1 MVTDNSSKVLTVSY
15 GTFSCTLE
23 GFENSFD
30 TMKTVAEYF
39 RDLAAADRFFGAEPP
54 KLDAEILGILEQRGK
69 QMGINTRQ
77 SGDTSIVLSPTQS
90 FDEELGDE
98 ITPPADQAATQV
110 SEPALSIN
118 ERLDRI
124 KAVTHADTVPTVYT
138 EDEHAEDKEV
148 GNTTPQD
155 ISNIETP
162 IEAEAQLDAL
172 EPIVDHIEFKDS
184 TEITPVAEDTILD
197 PEVSTTIDAKV
208 EDGFE
213 AEVEATDTDSVTLD
227 TDENDPAPIIDAP
240 ATDEEAI
247 EMVQHPVIADDVQQN
262 NDDLAEPVIMDT
274 EIVNA
279 DEQEI
284 DEVATHQA
292 DEPEPAMATDLSV
305 SDDEENDNS
314 SANIVESEDLSEMD
328 DFEAALTQD
337 LMASQ
342 DEAET
347 NFDLDTATHK
357 DHDAEDAT
365 AEINTLEDNDVHHD
379 ASERSALRLE
389 QPVEEERTPLRKPKV
404 HVINVSPAPLSEQAE
419 SVSSQPENIMDEE
432 DAEPVDQQPVA
443 VRRPTR
449 PVAKTRRET
458 SEPVDTADV
467 SRLMAETDQQMAKPE
482 SNRRRNALAHLRAAV
497 AATIADK
504 SLGKD
509 DKDSTEAYRD
519 DLAKAVRPR
528 RPDPSD
534 MRKSAPLRLV
544 AEQRIDEP
552 NEELNAFANPT
563 AETVE
568 SQDASN
574 TPAQNEQANTSE
586 FSDFGEFA
594 AHVGAYS
601 LEAKLEA
608 AATYLSQV
616 RGIDQFS
623 RPQLLRTVKL
633 SGTEDDFSR
642 EESLQHFAHMLRT
655 GKLARKDDGLFEV
668 TDEIGYKVMPK
679 AG

>member
-1 MVTDNSSKVLTVSY
+1 MVTDNSGKVLTVSY

-124 KAVTHADTVPTVYT
+124 KAVAHADTVPTVYT

-172 EPIVDHIEFKDS
+172 EPIVDRIEFEDN

-197 PEVSTTIDAKV
+197 PEVSITVDAKV

-213 AEVEATDTDSVTLD
+213 AADSATLD

-240 ATDEEAI
+240 AADEEATK
-247 EMVQHPVIADDVQQN
+247 MVQHPVIADDAQQN
-262 NDDLAEPVIMDT
+262 NDDLAEPAIMDT
-274 EIVNA
+274 EIVNT

-284 DEVATHQA
+284 DEVTPHQA
-292 DEPEPAMATDLSV
+292 DEHEPAMATDLSV
-305 SDDEENDNS
+305 SYDEEDDNS
-314 SANIVESEDLSEMD
+314 SANIVEPEDLAEMD

-365 AEINTLEDNDVHHD
+365 AEINTLEDDDVHHD

-404 HVINVSPAPLSEQAE
+404 HVINVSPAPLSEQSE
-419 SVSSQPENIMDEE
+419 PVSSQPENIMDEE
-432 DAEPVDQQPVA
+432 DVEPVDQQPVA

-467 SRLMAETDQQMAKPE
+467 SRLMVETDQQMAKPE

-497 AATIADK
+497 AATITDK

-552 NEELNAFANPT
+552 NEELKAFANPT
-563 AETVE
+563 AETTE
-568 SQDASN
+568 SQDAPN

-642 EESLQHFAHMLRT
+642 EESLQHFANMLRT

>member
-1 MVTDNSSKVLTVSY
+1 M
-15 GTFSCTLE
+15 
-23 GFENSFD
+23 
-30 TMKTVAEYF
+30 
-39 RDLAAADRFFGAEPP
+39 
-54 KLDAEILGILEQRGK
+54 
-69 QMGINTRQ
+69 
-77 SGDTSIVLSPTQS
+77 
-90 FDEELGDE
+90 
-98 ITPPADQAATQV
+98 
-110 SEPALSIN
+110 
-118 ERLDRI
+118 
-124 KAVTHADTVPTVYT
+124 
-138 EDEHAEDKEV
+138 
-148 GNTTPQD
+148 
-155 ISNIETP
+155 
-162 IEAEAQLDAL
+162 
-172 EPIVDHIEFKDS
+172 
-184 TEITPVAEDTILD
+184 
-197 PEVSTTIDAKV
+197 
-208 EDGFE
+208 
-213 AEVEATDTDSVTLD
+213 
-227 TDENDPAPIIDAP
+227 
-240 ATDEEAI
+240 
-247 EMVQHPVIADDVQQN
+247 
-262 NDDLAEPVIMDT
+262 
-274 EIVNA
+274 
-279 DEQEI
+279 
-284 DEVATHQA
+284 
-292 DEPEPAMATDLSV
+292 
-305 SDDEENDNS
+305 
-314 SANIVESEDLSEMD
+314 
-328 DFEAALTQD
+328 
-337 LMASQ
+337 
-342 DEAET
+342 
-347 NFDLDTATHK
+347 
-357 DHDAEDAT
+357 
-365 AEINTLEDNDVHHD
+365 HHD

-389 QPVEEERTPLRKPKV
+389 QPGEEERTPLRKPKV
-404 HVINVSPAPLSEQAE
+404 HVINVSPAPLSEQSE

-432 DAEPVDQQPVA
+432 DTEPVDQQPVA
-443 VRRPTR
+443 VRRRTR

-568 SQDASN
+568 SQDAPN

>member
-124 KAVTHADTVPTVYT
+124 KAVAHADTVPTVYT

-155 ISNIETP
+155 ISNIETS

-172 EPIVDHIEFKDS
+172 EPIVDHIEFEDS
-184 TEITPVAEDTILD
+184 AEITPVAEDTILD
-197 PEVSTTIDAKV
+197 PEVSITVDAKV

-213 AEVEATDTDSVTLD
+213 AADSATLD

-240 ATDEEAI
+240 AADEEATK
-247 EMVQHPVIADDVQQN
+247 MVQHPVIADDAQQN
-262 NDDLAEPVIMDT
+262 NDDLAEPAIMDT
-274 EIVNA
+274 EIVNT

-284 DEVATHQA
+284 DEVTPHQA
-292 DEPEPAMATDLSV
+292 DEHEPAMATDLSV
-305 SDDEENDNS
+305 SDDEEDDNS
-314 SANIVESEDLSEMD
+314 SANIVEPEDLSEMD

-357 DHDAEDAT
+357 DHEAEDAA
-365 AEINTLEDNDVHHD
+365 AEIDTLEDDDVHHD

-404 HVINVSPAPLSEQAE
+404 HVINVSPAPLSEQSE
-419 SVSSQPENIMDEE
+419 PVSSQPENIMDEE

-552 NEELNAFANPT
+552 NEKLNAFANPT
-563 AETVE
+563 AETTE
-568 SQDASN
+568 SQDAPN
-574 TPAQNEQANTSE
+574 TPTQNEQANTSE

-616 RGIDQFS
+616 RGIDQFT